1 MAPNPIKITT
11 LTARSGMA
19 PNPIKITTLAASLA
33 LVAVIEWTA
42 PWLIQITEWPM
53 LTTLG
58 FIRIIEIGAM
68 IGIVLYFETG
78 LNAIGWAPATW
89 IRGIGIGALWSL
101 GFALAAAAAMAILY
115 AIGQDFLGMLRTS
128 LPGDRAGLVTFFL
141 VGGLI
146 APLAEEICFRGLVY
160 TFFRRWGILTAVIAS
175 TLVFVVLHSVHG
187 FPLVQIIGG
196 LVFALSFEVTRNLM
210 VPIVIHVLGNSAIFA
225 LSLPW
230 LAS

>member
-1 MAPNPIKITT
+1 
-11 LTARSGMA
+11 MA

-42 PWLIQITEWPM
+42 PWLIHLTDWPVM
-53 LTTLG
+53 TILG

-68 IGIVLYFETG
+68 IGIVRYFETG
-78 LNAIGWAPATW
+78 LGAMGWGPHTW

-101 GFALAAAAAMAILY
+101 GFALAAAAAMAVLY
-115 AIGQDFLGMLRTS
+115 AMGQDALMMLRTR

-146 APLAEEICFRGLVY
+146 GPLAEEICFRGLAY
-160 TFFRRWGILTAVIAS
+160 TFFRRWGVVVAIIAS
-175 TLVFVVLHSVHG
+175 TLVFVALHSVHG

-196 LVFALSFEVTRNLM
+196 LVFALSFEVTGNLM

-230 LAS
+230 AAG